1 MHKKYLT
8 FDYVNKHHERQ
19 IRFFLFIL
27 IILTAFTNS
36 PNLDKN
42 IKEQKG
48 EVCVSVLLEHLY
60 FIQIWLVDW
69 KNISI

>member
-19 IRFFLFIL
+19 ISIFFLFIL
-27 IILTAFTNS
+27 IILTAF
-36 PNLDKN
+36 KN

-48 EVCVSVLLEHLY
+48 EECVSVLLEHLY

-69 KNISI
+69 RNISI